1 LKPFHRRSADAF
13 ICKPISL
20 WPSST
25 EASRCETAPLLAG
38 NLACTATA
46 AVKWCLVIALQTVL
60 NIMKALPFLRSVRRG
75 FTLIELLVVI
85 AIIAILAGMLLPALS
100 KAKSK
105 AQGILCMGNTRQL
118 MLAWKS
124 YNVDS
129 GDRVVNNFG
138 IDTTTAT
145 IATGKT
151 DPVKGYR
158 NWVNNVMEWGTVENI
173 TNTTYLAQGPYAP
186 YVGKSLGV
194 YLCPA
199 DRYLSK
205 EQRAKAFSKRA
216 RSLAMNA
223 CFGQY
228 SEPVQSGASE
238 LGGYNRYVPFRQY
251 LKESAVTRPSD
262 LFVMLDEHPDS
273 INDGYYLNNPGT
285 YDPKTDIVKSVPT
298 SWGDLPASY
307 HNGAGGFSFVDGHS
321 EIHRWLGQTA
331 NVKVKAILGQGFFN
345 VNLNTEKDHQDMRW
359 MLYHTSDR

>member
-1 LKPFHRRSADAF
+1 
-13 ICKPISL
+13 
-20 WPSST
+20 
-25 EASRCETAPLLAG
+25 
-38 NLACTATA
+38 
-46 AVKWCLVIALQTVL
+46 
-60 NIMKALPFLRSVRRG
+60 MKTLPFLRSIRRG

-129 GDRVVNNFG
+129 SDRVVNNFG
-138 IDTTTAT
+138 IDTTGAT
-145 IATGKT
+145 IALGKS
-151 DPVKGYR
+151 DPIKGFR
-158 NWVNNVMEWGTVENI
+158 NWVNNVMFFRIAEDI

-199 DRYLSK
+199 DRYLSRA
-205 EQRAKAFSKRA
+205 QRAAGYSKRT

-223 CFGQY
+223 CFGLY
-228 SEPVQSGASE
+228 SDPVVSGAPE
-238 LGGYNRYVPFRQY
+238 LSGYNRYVPFRQY

-273 INDGYYLNNPGT
+273 INDGYYLNNPDT
-285 YDPKTDIVKSVPT
+285 YDPKTDLVSKVPT
-298 SWGDLPASY
+298 GWGDLPASY

-321 EIHRWLGQTA
+321 EIHRWLGKTRS
-331 NVKVKAILGQGFFN
+331 VKIKADDTGFAGP
-345 VNLNTEKDHQDMRW
+345 NLNTALDKQDIRW
-359 MLYHTSDR
+359 ALYHTSDR